1 MKNVILCTFLSV
13 VSQISM
19 AQNAPD
25 KKQAAAKSEVE
36 ALERQR
42 FEALVKKDYT
52 FLEKVFADDLLYVHS
67 SGKTDNKMTYITS
80 IKEGKSSYD
89 KIDVEEIT
97 VRPYNNQ
104 KAAVVNGVVNI
115 TQSPVD
121 GKSNMLHLRYTVVYI
136 KNKGKG
142 WQLVTWQSLKLAS

>member
-142 WQLVTWQSLKLAS
+142 WQLVTWQSLKLA

>member
-1 MKNVILCTFLSV
+1 MKNIILYTFLLAISQLSV
-13 VSQISM
+13 
-19 AQNAPD
+19 AQNPID
-25 KKQAAAKSEVE
+25 KKQVAAKSEVE

-42 FEALVKKDYT
+42 FEALVKKDYA

-67 SGKTDNKMTYITS
+67 SGKSDSKVTYINS
-80 IKEGKSSYD
+80 IKEGKSLYD

-104 KAAVVNGVVNI
+104 KTAVVNGVINI
-115 TQSPVD
+115 AQTPVG
-121 GKSNMLHLRYTVVYI
+121 GKTNMLHLRYTVVYI

-142 WQLVTWQSLKLAS
+142 WQLVTWQSLKLT

>member
-1 MKNVILCTFLSV
+1 MKNYILCALLLAI
-13 VSQISM
+13 SQLSM
-19 AQNAPD
+19 AQNSID
-25 KKQAAAKSEVE
+25 KKQVAAKSEVE

-42 FEALVKKDYT
+42 FEALVKKDYA

-67 SGKTDNKMTYITS
+67 SGKSDNKATYINS
-80 IKEGKSSYD
+80 IKEGKSNYA
-89 KIDVEEIT
+89 KIDVEEIA

-142 WQLVTWQSLKLAS
+142 WQLVTWQSLKLV

>member
-1 MKNVILCTFLSV
+1 MKNIILCTILLAISQLS
-13 VSQISM
+13 I
-19 AQNAPD
+19 AQNPID
-25 KKQAAAKSEVE
+25 KKQVAAKSEVE

-42 FEALVKKDYT
+42 FEAQVKGDFA

-67 SGKTDNKMTYITS
+67 NGKTDSKTTYIKS
-80 IKEGKSSYD
+80 IKEGKSVYA

-104 KAAVVNGVVNI
+104 KTAVVNGIINI
-115 TQSPVD
+115 TQPPVD
-121 GKSNMLHLRYTVVYI
+121 GKSTVLHLRYTVVYV

-142 WQLVTWQSLKLAS
+142 WQLVTWQSLKLT

>member
-1 MKNVILCTFLSV
+1 MKNYILYTFLLAI
-13 VSQISM
+13 SQLSM

-42 FEALVKKDYT
+42 FEAQVKGDYA

-67 SGKTDNKMTYITS
+67 SGKTDSKETYIKS
-80 IKEGKSSYD
+80 IKEGKSVYS

-104 KAAVVNGVVNI
+104 KAAVVNGVINI
-115 TQSPVD
+115 TQPPVD
-121 GKSNMLHLRYTVVYI
+121 GKSTILHLRYTVVYI

-142 WQLVTWQSLKLAS
+142 WQLVTWQSLKLA

>member
-1 MKNVILCTFLSV
+1 MKNIILYTLLLAICQL
-13 VSQISM
+13 SM
-19 AQNAPD
+19 AQNPID
-25 KKQAAAKSEVE
+25 KKQSAAKSEVE

-42 FEALVKKDYT
+42 FEALVKKDYV
-52 FLEKVFADDLLYVHS
+52 FLEKIFADDLLYVHS
-67 SGKTDNKMTYITS
+67 SGKTDNKTTYITS
-80 IKEGKSSYD
+80 VKEGKSSYD

-115 TQSPVD
+115 TQSPVE
-121 GKSNMLHLRYTVVYI
+121 GKSNMLHLRFTVVYI